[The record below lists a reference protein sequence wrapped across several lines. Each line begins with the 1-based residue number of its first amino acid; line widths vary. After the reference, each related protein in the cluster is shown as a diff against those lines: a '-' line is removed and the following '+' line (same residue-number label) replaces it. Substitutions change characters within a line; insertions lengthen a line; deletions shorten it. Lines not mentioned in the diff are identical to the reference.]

1 MFMLTK
7 LTPNVP
13 FCVFWT
19 NRLESVATFPV
30 WSATIF
36 LDVDEKLVDV
46 IYQIKRDNLL
56 IQMLSVLSYTVS

>member
-1 MFMLTK
+1 MS
-7 LTPNVP
+7 NVP

-19 NRLESVATFPV
+19 NRLESDATFPV
-30 WSATIF
+30 WSATIL

-56 IQMLSVLSYTVS
+56 IQMLSVLSYTAG